1 MRVNVLS
8 IWTQYNYRLRAG
20 DGSFVYIIEG
30 GVRDFYKK
38 FQGHVHV
45 PPPKIY
51 DTESE
56 GGIY

>member
-1 MRVNVLS
+1 MY
-8 IWTQYNYRLRAG
+8 TQYNYRLRAG
-20 DGSFVYIIEG
+20 DGSFVYIIDG